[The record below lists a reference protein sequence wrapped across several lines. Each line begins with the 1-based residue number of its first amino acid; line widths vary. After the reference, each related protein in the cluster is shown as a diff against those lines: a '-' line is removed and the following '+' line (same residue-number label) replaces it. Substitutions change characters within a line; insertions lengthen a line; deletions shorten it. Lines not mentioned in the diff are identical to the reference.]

1 MEEYDGCSVPLYTG
15 YPLIQRFEGQAS
27 ADILERSYLTILDAA
42 AQTELSPIKVCRGVT

>member
-1 MEEYDGCSVPLYTG
+1 MKTEVLILNNRYRM
-15 YPLIQRFEGQAS
+15 IQRFEGQAS

>member
-1 MEEYDGCSVPLYTG
+1 MKIEVLPLNSRC
-15 YPLIQRFEGQAS
+15 PLIQRFEGQVF